1 MQSTRFIGNILETSI
16 GIYTGLIGMND
27 HNHVQCNKHMIV
39 PYTPLFFV
47 GPPSIDAA
55 MSGYTDLTSNSQTT
69 ALAQI
74 ECYTLNSPPT
84 TVIWKKDGDIIDV
97 EMDKYTAMQIVIDRR
112 SSHYQNILLIR
123 DVFNIM
129 GNFTFTCE
137 IENNAGSTHHS
148 VNIDMAGNLLAS

>member
-1 MQSTRFIGNILETSI
+1 MYL
-16 GIYTGLIGMND
+16 
-27 HNHVQCNKHMIV
+27 
-39 PYTPLFFV
+39 TPLCLFV
-47 GPPSIDAA
+47 GPSSIDAA

-84 TVIWKKDGDIIDV
+84 TVIWKKDGDVIDV

-123 DVFNIM
+123 DVFDIM

-148 VNIDMAGNLLAS
+148 VNIDMAGNLLVS